1 MTKHTILVVDDEANI
16 RDILEFFLKEA
27 GYEVASTGDPDEALA
42 LAREGGPD
50 LVLMDVMMPRM
61 DGFDLCQMMH
71 THAGTAGIPV
81 VFLTAL
87 GDDISRECAKV
98 SGGSF
103 YLQKPFTRE
112 EVLEAVRRALA
123 ARPPAPPRA
132 GRGWSRSV
140 HLGG

>member
-16 RDILEFFLKEA
+16 RDILEFFLREA
-27 GYEVASTGDPDEALA
+27 GYEVAATGDPDEALA

-50 LVLMDVMMPRM
+50 LVLMDVVMPRM

-87 GDDISRECAKV
+87 GDDISRECARV

-112 EVLEAVRRALA
+112 EVLEAVRQGLA
-123 ARPPAPPRA
+123 SRPPAPPRA
-132 GRGWSRSV
+132 GRGWSHSM
-140 HLGG
+140 HL